1 MLSIRIYLYIQ
12 MFKILD
18 IFIYVLRI
26 LKLDLIRSDSAKQ
39 RMRIDFIFGLLIKI
53 TYNGI

>member
-18 IFIYVLRI
+18 IFIYVLHI